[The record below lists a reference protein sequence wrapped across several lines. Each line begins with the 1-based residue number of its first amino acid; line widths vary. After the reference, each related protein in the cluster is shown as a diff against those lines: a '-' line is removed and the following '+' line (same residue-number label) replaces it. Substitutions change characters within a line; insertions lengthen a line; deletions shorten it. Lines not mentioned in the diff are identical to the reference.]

1 MAYFAGVDVGWIYAK
16 AVILNE
22 QAIVT
27 RQMLPSRGNYNSAGS
42 DVLMKAL
49 EAAAI
54 SLEEVAGVVMTGHR
68 AADVPKAKEKVSEIV
83 CTSRGVFYQIPS
95 ARTIIEVSGQSQKVI
110 TINEEGKPLDFFE
123 NQRCATGT
131 YNCEI
136 CGAASNR
143 YLHQVAVVLDVKEE
157 DLGELSLQARD
168 PVKYDTSACAVAAR
182 SEVRTWLANGASKED
197 IIAGVHA
204 AAAVRIAAMLT
215 RSGTQKDVVVTG
227 GGARDVGLIRAIEE
241 RLGMKVLVPEYP
253 EYSAALGAVLVARE
267 WAQKAQAVDGKS
279 EEERQREMA
288 RLREERRRE
297 RERLINE
304 AIERE
309 RKMRRALW

>member
-22 QAIVT
+22 KAIAS
-27 RQMLPSRGNYNSAGS
+27 RQMVLSRGNYDNVGN
-42 DVLMKAL
+42 DVLTKAL
-49 EAAAI
+49 EEAGI
-54 SLEEVAGVVMTGHR
+54 SLDEVVGVAMTGHR
-68 AADVPKAKEKVSEIV
+68 AANVPKAKEKVSEIV
-83 CTSRGVFYQIPS
+83 CTSRGVFHQVPS

-110 TINEEGKPLDFFE
+110 TINEEGKPVDFFE

-157 DLGELSLQARD
+157 DLGELSLKATS

-215 RSGTQKDVVVTG
+215 RSGVHKDVVVTG
-227 GGARDVGLIRAIEE
+227 GGAKDAGLIKAIEE
-241 RLGMKVLVPEYP
+241 RLGTKVLIPEHP
-253 EYSAALGAVLVARE
+253 EYSGALGAVLVARDA
-267 WAQKAQAVDGKS
+267 AQVAQVKDEKS
-279 EEERQREMA
+279 EEERQREIT

-304 AIERE
+304 TIERE

>member
-22 QAIVT
+22 KAIAS
-27 RQMLPSRGNYNSAGS
+27 RQMVLSRGNYDNVGN
-42 DVLMKAL
+42 DVLTKAL
-49 EAAAI
+49 EEAGI
-54 SLEEVAGVVMTGHR
+54 SLDEVVGVAMTGHR
-68 AADVPKAKEKVSEIV
+68 AANVPKAKEKVSEIV
-83 CTSRGVFYQIPS
+83 CTSRGVFHHIPS

-110 TINEEGKPLDFFE
+110 TINEEGKPVDFFE

-157 DLGELSLQARD
+157 DLGELSLKATS

-215 RSGTQKDVVVTG
+215 RSGVHKDVVVTG
-227 GGARDVGLIRAIEE
+227 GGAKDAGLIKAIEE
-241 RLGMKVLVPEYP
+241 RLGTKVLIPEHP
-253 EYSAALGAVLVARE
+253 EYSGALGAVLVARDA
-267 WAQKAQAVDGKS
+267 AQVAQVKDEKS
-279 EEERQREMA
+279 EEERQREIT

-304 AIERE
+304 TIERE

>member
-22 QAIVT
+22 KAIAS
-27 RQMLPSRGNYNSAGS
+27 RQMVLSRGNYDNVGN
-42 DVLMKAL
+42 DVLTKAL
-49 EAAAI
+49 EEAGI
-54 SLEEVAGVVMTGHR
+54 SLDEVVGVAMTGHR
-68 AADVPKAKEKVSEIV
+68 AANVPKAKEKVSEIV
-83 CTSRGVFYQIPS
+83 CTSRGVFHQIPS

-110 TINEEGKPLDFFE
+110 TINEEGKPVDFFE

-131 YNCEI
+131 HNCEI

-157 DLGELSLQARD
+157 DLGELSLKATS

-215 RSGTQKDVVVTG
+215 RSGVHKDVVVTG
-227 GGARDVGLIRAIEE
+227 GGAKDAGLIKAIEE
-241 RLGMKVLVPEYP
+241 RLGTKVLIPEHP
-253 EYSAALGAVLVARE
+253 EYSGALGAVLVARDA
-267 WAQKAQAVDGKS
+267 AQVAQVKDEKS
-279 EEERQREMA
+279 EEERQREIA

-304 AIERE
+304 TIERE

>member
-22 QAIVT
+22 KAIAS
-27 RQMLPSRGNYNSAGS
+27 RQMVLSRGNYDNVGN
-42 DVLMKAL
+42 DVLTKAL
-49 EAAAI
+49 EEAGI
-54 SLEEVAGVVMTGHR
+54 SLDEVVGVAMTGHR
-68 AADVPKAKEKVSEIV
+68 AANVPKAKEKVSEIV
-83 CTSRGVFYQIPS
+83 CTSRGVFHQIPS

-110 TINEEGKPLDFFE
+110 TINEEGKPVDFFE

-157 DLGELSLQARD
+157 DLGELSLKATS

-215 RSGTQKDVVVTG
+215 RSGVHKDVVVTG
-227 GGARDVGLIRAIEE
+227 GGAKDAGLIKAIEE
-241 RLGMKVLVPEYP
+241 RLGTKVLIPEHP
-253 EYSAALGAVLVARE
+253 EYSGALGAVLVARDA
-267 WAQKAQAVDGKS
+267 AQVAQVKDEKS
-279 EEERQREMA
+279 EEERQREIT

-304 AIERE
+304 TIERE